1 MNILIDS
8 SNARTGGAIQ
18 NGLSFI
24 KKAAQTNDSLHMIIV
39 ASPEISSQINRTE
52 KLKFS
57 EFITSRKINN
67 LLDIFLNVLDLKKVE
82 KKNKPELV
90 FTISGPAYWKSNK
103 IHIMGFAKPHY
114 IYPDLN
120 IFFRLNIFSN
130 KINSLKLYLKK
141 KNTCLFF
148 SKSKLSC
155 LPD

>member
-24 KKAAQTNDSLHMIIV
+24 KKAAQTDDSLHMIIV

-67 LLDIFLNVLDLKKVE
+67 LFWVK
-82 KKNKPELV
+82 
-90 FTISGPAYWKSNK
+90 
-103 IHIMGFAKPHY
+103 
-114 IYPDLN
+114 
-120 IFFRLNIFSN
+120 
-130 KINSLKLYLKK
+130 
-141 KNTCLFF
+141 
-148 SKSKLSC
+148 
-155 LPD
+155 